1 MRRLRTLALS
11 LGLLWAA
18 TSPAAEPIAVT
29 ILCDN
34 GYPPYSYGEDG
45 EAKGLYSDI
54 LRAAFARMPAY
65 QVSIRPVPW
74 RRGLAELER
83 GTSFALYPP
92 YYRPQERPY
101 MDYSRPLL
109 AEKVVIYLNPAT
121 ALSHATADFPS
132 AYLGLNIGLNDGF
145 SVVQDPLFEQ
155 MRARGQL
162 LVSYARDN
170 RSNLLKLSRE
180 RIDAYINDRLSILW
194 TLQQLQQR
202 GELPVET
209 ANALVEGPTLSV
221 EHGHLG
227 VTNRDQGRFT
237 YKADFMRS
245 LDVALAELER
255 TGVIAALTANYSG
268 RSAP

>member
-1 MRRLRTLALS
+1 MRRLRTLVLS
-11 LGLLWAA
+11 LGLFWAA
-18 TSPAAEPIAVT
+18 TSLAATPIEVT

-65 QVSIRPVPW
+65 RVSIRPVPW

-92 YYRPQERPY
+92 YYRPLERPY

-109 AEKVVIYLNPAT
+109 AEKVVVYLNPGT
-121 ALSHATADFPS
+121 ARSHAIADFPG
-132 AYLGLNIGLNDGF
+132 AYLGLNIGMNDGF
-145 SVVQDPLFEQ
+145 SVVQNPLFEQ
-155 MRARGQL
+155 MRERGQL
-162 LVSYARDN
+162 MVSHARDN

-202 GELPVET
+202 GELQAEI

-227 VTNRDQGRFT
+227 ITNRDQGRFAF
-237 YKADFMRS
+237 KADFMRS
-245 LDVALAELER
+245 LDAALVELER
-255 TGVIAALTANYSG
+255 TGVIATLTANYSG